1 MKKWKFREVLMII
14 VLVSMILVMFVFN
27 EYSFF
32 IKGVLFA
39 AILIVAGYVD
49 FKTKTIPDWVHIL
62 IMIVALIEI
71 ELIDSLFG
79 LVVVPLP
86 YFIMALL
93 KENSIGGGDIKLMG
107 ACGFY
112 LGLQAGYVAS
122 ILGLI
127 LAIIIHFACS
137 VIGSKKMD
145 KSIPLAP
152 YLGSGCLIAYFL
164 VK

>member
-1 MKKWKFREVLMII
+1 MKWIDMMQYIHI
-14 VLVSMILVMFVFN
+14 VQLVSFIMLLTYAAMIDL
-27 EYSFF
+27 
-32 IKGVLFA
+32 
-39 AILIVAGYVD
+39 
-49 FKTKTIPDWVHIL
+49 KTRTIPDHIHVLIIL
-62 IMIVALIEI
+62 IG
-71 ELIDSLFG
+71 LIDMEPVSAVLG
-79 LVVVPLP
+79 LMLVPLP

-127 LAIIIHFACS
+127 LAIIIHFVYS
-137 VIGSKKMD
+137 VIGSKKAT
-145 KSIPLAP
+145 KNIPLAP
-152 YLGSGCLIAYFL
+152 YLGAGCLIAYFL